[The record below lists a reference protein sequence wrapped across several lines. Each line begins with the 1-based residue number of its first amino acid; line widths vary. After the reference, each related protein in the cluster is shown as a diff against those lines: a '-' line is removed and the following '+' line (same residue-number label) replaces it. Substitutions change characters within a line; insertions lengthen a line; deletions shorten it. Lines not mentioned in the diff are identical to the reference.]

1 MNNPQLTKSRLE
13 VDSFDSSATC
23 LPLLSRAVGQ
33 RRESE
38 LPLLRPLQPEDLVVN
53 TTALSAGTLASLGTF
68 SLSLRSAFSVAKG
81 KFYQLPNTGYY
92 LLTEPAQAPGSEP
105 RAGIPSNQFNI
116 HFVARLTGL
125 TVYLWQTIWVFQLW

>member
-1 MNNPQLTKSRLE
+1 MNEPQLTKSRLE
-13 VDSFDSSATC
+13 VDSSDSSATC

-53 TTALSAGTLASLGTF
+53 TTALRWHSGKLGNIFPFASF
-68 SLSLRSAFSVAKG
+68 SFSVAKG